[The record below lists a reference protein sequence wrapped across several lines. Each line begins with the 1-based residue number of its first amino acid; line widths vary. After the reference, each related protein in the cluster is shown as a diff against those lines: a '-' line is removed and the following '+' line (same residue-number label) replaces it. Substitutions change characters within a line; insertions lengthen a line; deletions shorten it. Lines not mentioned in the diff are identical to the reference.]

1 MARTDMGGYNM
12 GNFRKG
18 KGDDENGRYIN
29 IFGHKFCIP
38 KGLRKIKP
46 KSKK

>member
-18 KGDDENGRYIN
+18 KGDDKKGRYIN
-29 IFGHKFCIP
+29 IFGINFCIP
-38 KGLRKIKP
+38 KILKRIK
-46 KSKK
+46 K